1 MAAMLLDLC
10 KHVTRALELVAK
22 QPAPFSRTS
31 TYKVIVMIQNTLET
45 GYNVVTS
52 RRLTQ
57 NSHF

>member
-22 QPAPFSRTS
+22 HPAPFSRTS

-45 GYNVVTS
+45 GYNVVTKS
-52 RRLTQ
+52 DS
-57 NSHF
+57 N